1 MLCFTTAVRAY
12 ADREKI
18 EDAVE
23 HAVTEC
29 IQKGILSGFLT
40 AQRSE
45 VVAMSIFEY
54 NEEEEIRKNRET
66 EYELGLEKGKAE
78 GKAEDILLL
87 LEELGEVSQ
96 ELYNR
101 IVQLRDQNVLGKWLK
116 LAAKAESIENFTK
129 NI

>member
-54 NEEEEIRKNRET
+54 NEEEEIRKIRET
-66 EYELGLEKGKAE
+66 EYELGLEK

-101 IVQLRDQNVLGKWLK
+101 IVQVRDQNVLGKWLK